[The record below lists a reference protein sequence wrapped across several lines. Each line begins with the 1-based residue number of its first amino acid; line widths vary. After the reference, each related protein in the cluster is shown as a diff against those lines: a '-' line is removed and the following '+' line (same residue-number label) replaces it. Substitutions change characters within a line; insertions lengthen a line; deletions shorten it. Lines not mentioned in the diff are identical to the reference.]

1 MRIIGGEYGGRKL
14 TPLSGRDIRPTTDRM
29 RETIFNI
36 LSHSPTSLVGANV
49 LDLFAGT
56 GAMGLEALSRGAAY
70 ATFFD
75 KDKKALQLVKKNIT
89 LLKAED
95 NTTIRCIS
103 APTLPPCNKPY
114 DIIFIDPPYHLD
126 LIPDVLCALEKN
138 GYMSGECLIILEY
151 YTSNILVLPDNFE
164 IFKDKIY
171 GDCHVSILR
180 NKS

>member
-1 MRIIGGEYGGRKL
+1 MRIIGGEYRGRKL

-56 GAMGLEALSRGAAY
+56 GAMGLEALSRGAAH

-75 KDKKALQLVKKNIT
+75 KDKKALQLVKKNIA
-89 LLKAED
+89 LLKAEN
-95 NTTIRCIS
+95 NTTIRCVP
-103 APTLPPCNKPY
+103 APALPSSSTPY

-126 LIPDVLCALEKN
+126 LIPDVLCTLEKN
-138 GYMSGECLIILEY
+138 GYISDECLIIIEY
-151 YTSNILVLPDNFE
+151 SSNNDLILPDSFE

-171 GDCHVSILR
+171 GDCHVSILANR
-180 NKS
+180 S